1 MAVSSPSEFQRF
13 MHAQAESDAA
23 YQQYNYA
30 SQKLENKRIM
40 CRFAEIQSQH
50 QPLATIIGESTATRE
65 QLIAACHFVIFGR
78 LPEEYK
84 KVRAENSGSTA
95 GIAQQPQP

>member
-1 MAVSSPSEFQRF
+1 
-13 MHAQAESDAA
+13 
-23 YQQYNYA
+23 
-30 SQKLENKRIM
+30 
-40 CRFAEIQSQH
+40 
-50 QPLATIIGESTATRE
+50 
-65 QLIAACHFVIFGR
+65 VIFGR